1 MEGRGGQEKRGRET
15 TEREGERGNS
25 VCSAEILGIRLIIAA
40 WYGHATRLC
49 DVWEIQQITRSNRHS
64 IRTQAHLGTAAY
76 WRSRDFFY
84 RGPKF
89 RGSLDNSIF
98 FAAYPCSRAV
108 FTGTCTELQAR
119 NHSSQNVIGRRTNEV
134 KSYMQRDCQHVVTVD
149 QAVFDRGGGLTF
161 SSRVGGAL

>member
-1 MEGRGGQEKRGRET
+1 MEGREGQEKRGRET

-76 WRSRDFFY
+76 WRSRDFFI
-84 RGPKF
+84 GVQNL
-89 RGSLDNSIF
+89 GDLWTTAF
-98 FAAYPCSRAV
+98 FSPRTRVHGPCSRVRVPSFKHETTAV
-108 FTGTCTELQAR
+108 
-119 NHSSQNVIGRRTNEV
+119 
-134 KSYMQRDCQHVVTVD
+134 KM
-149 QAVFDRGGGLTF
+149 
-161 SSRVGGAL
+161 